1 MLEIHVAFHDIT
13 PIHLEFISTGL
24 NVLKN
29 CGVEK
34 LTCLWVP
41 NFHEKCK
48 AANAGNE
55 LAELFNDFSFQY
67 EWILHG
73 YTHLDSGLAQE
84 QNTKKEEWQRKHL
97 TGNEGEFLSI
107 GKEEAQERIK
117 LGLSEF
123 KSYFNKSPEGFVAPA
138 WLYRKTELP
147 EILKNEDFSW
157 TENHNEIVD
166 LKNNRCIAAPVISW
180 VTRSFV
186 LQQGALFV
194 CPILALK
201 HSKAPLL
208 RIAVHP
214 RDFAFSSTTKSI
226 ERLLGKVLK
235 RREQILI
242 GEKVVYYNKC

>member
-1 MLEIHVAFHDIT
+1 MPEIHIAFHDIT
-13 PIHLEFISTGL
+13 PIHLELIRKGL

-48 AANAGNE
+48 AANASGE
-55 LAELFNDFSFQY
+55 LAKIFNDFNFKC
-67 EWILHG
+67 EWVLHG
-73 YTHLDSGLAQE
+73 YTHLDSGTKQE

-97 TGNEGEFLSI
+97 TGKEGEFLSI
-107 GKEEAQERIK
+107 EKDEAGKRIK

-123 KSYFNKSPEGFVAPA
+123 KHYFNKNPEGFVAPA

-147 EILKNEDFSW
+147 ELLKSEGFAW

-166 LKNNRCIAAPVISW
+166 IKNNRLISAPVISW
-180 VTRSFV
+180 VTRSFI
-186 LQQGALFV
+186 LRYGALFV
-194 CPILALK
+194 CRALAFK

-214 RDFAFSSTTKSI
+214 RDFAFSKTAKSI
-226 ERLLGKVLK
+226 ENLLKKALK
-235 RREQILI
+235 SREQILI
-242 GEKVVYYNKC
+242 GERLSMFF

>member
-1 MLEIHVAFHDIT
+1 MLELHVAFHDIT
-13 PIHLEFISTGL
+13 PIHLELIRTGL

-48 AANAGNE
+48 AVNAGTE
-55 LAELFNDFSFQY
+55 LADLFNSFNFKY
-67 EWILHG
+67 EWVLHG
-73 YTHLDSGLAQE
+73 YTHLDSGLVQG
-84 QNTKKEEWQRKHL
+84 QNTQKEEWQRKNL

-107 GKEEAQERIK
+107 EKDEAGKRIK

-123 KSYFNKSPEGFVAPA
+123 KQYFNKIPEGFVAPA
-138 WLYRKTELP
+138 WLYRKAELP
-147 EILKNEDFSW
+147 ELLKSEGFAW

-186 LQQGALFV
+186 LRQGALFV
-194 CPILALK
+194 CPLLAFK

-214 RDFAFSSTTKSI
+214 RDFAFSKTTKSI
-226 ERLLGKVLK
+226 ENVLK
-235 RREQILI
+235 KALKNREQILI
-242 GEKVVYYNKC
+242 LNATNR